1 MPRETIRQTIGV
13 AAGVCIVCSVLVS
26 TASVCLRERQN
37 RNKRLEKRMNI
48 LMAAGLLEAGGQ
60 ADVDELF
67 RQIDTR
73 VVDLSTHN
81 LVDVAPEDVDPAKD
95 AQDPDRSIDVRDPK
109 LGMKRLGK
117 HQLIYLT
124 EKDGR
129 IERVV
134 LPVVGKGLWSTMYG
148 FLALDGDLVTIKS
161 MAFYQHGETP
171 GLGGEVDSA
180 QWKESWI
187 KYEKRAFDE
196 QGNPAIRVVKG
207 QADPKAVHDVDGLSG
222 ATLTSRGVENL
233 VRFWLG
239 EEGYGPVLDIEKLKA
254 GGGDG

>member
-13 AAGVCIVCSVLVS
+13 AAAICVVCSVLVS

-37 RNKRLEKRMNI
+37 RNKTLEKRMNI

-60 ADVDELF
+60 ADVDQLF

-73 VVDLSTHN
+73 VVDLSTHK
-81 LVDVAPEDVDPAKD
+81 LVDVAAEDVDPAKD

-148 FLALDGDLVTIKS
+148 FLALDSDLVTIKS
-161 MAFYQHGETP
+161 MAFYEHGETP
-171 GLGGEVDSA
+171 GLGGEVDSEK
-180 QWKESWI
+180 WKGSWTDN
-187 KYEKRAFDE
+187 KQAFDKE
-196 QGNPAIRVVKG
+196 GNPAIKVVKG
-207 QADPKAVHDVDGLSG
+207 EAAPGAVHEVDGLSG

-254 GGGDG
+254 GGGDD

>member
-73 VVDLSTHN
+73 VVDLSTHK

-148 FLALDGDLVTIKS
+148 FLALDSDMDTIKS